1 LLAIDATPAPR
12 NDLLRPERL
21 EATAATEGTLLAAQK
36 PMSAIPQYVRDV
48 MTHKVTTLERNES
61 LRTADDVMRL
71 GRIRHLPVVDTD
83 GALAGIVSQRDLF
96 HSGLVRALGYGS
108 HAREHAL
115 DALVLKEAMKT
126 EVITTTP
133 DTLLTE
139 AAKVMLERKIGCLVV
154 LDANKIAGILTESD
168 FVRLTAGA

>member
-1 LLAIDATPAPR
+1 
-12 NDLLRPERL
+12 
-21 EATAATEGTLLAAQK
+21 
-36 PMSAIPQYVRDV
+36 MSAIPHYVRDAMTPNV
-48 MTHKVTTLERNES
+48 MTMERNAN

-71 GRIRHLPVVDTD
+71 GRIRHLPIVDEEGT
-83 GALAGIVSQRDLF
+83 LAGIVSQRDLF

-108 HAREHAL
+108 HAREQAL
-115 DALVLKEAMKT
+115 DALVVKEAMKT

-139 AAKVMLERKIGCLVV
+139 AAKLMLEKKIGCLVV

-168 FVRLTAGA
+168 FVRLAASA